1 MSIISAAAAVS
12 AIICLLI
19 WMAYR
24 SNCKSRPLRLTE
36 FEKKTAIP
44 DPFMFG
50 DRSELL
56 INDLQILEFVK
67 LAEATN
73 NFSVTNL
80 LGSGG
85 FGPVYKVRILFT
97 EPIRSS

>member
-1 MSIISAAAAVS
+1 
-12 AIICLLI
+12 
-19 WMAYR
+19 
-24 SNCKSRPLRLTE
+24 
-36 FEKKTAIP
+36 
-44 DPFMFG
+44 MFG